1 MKLFEYGLCLK
12 CQRRPLVGMYG
23 PWSLVYTSRQNR
35 MCQSR
40 RININPPE
48 DWSAELLS
56 GFNRSVSL
64 WFTGCWQS
72 TVLNV
77 KVCLF
82 CFQSSPY
89 RYLVEENRNEV
100 TK

>member
-1 MKLFEYGLCLK
+1 M
-12 CQRRPLVGMYG
+12 GMYG

-35 MCQSR
+35 MCQSK

-72 TVLNV
+72 TVLKEGV
-77 KVCLF
+77 SFLF
-82 CFQSSPY
+82 SVLTISLPG
-89 RYLVEENRNEV
+89 
-100 TK
+100 